1 MNISVFVTILCCL
14 YYRCVVKLVIVVGN
28 TSSNSFI
35 QITLFVCLFIFVGVE
50 TKPGATCVLGK
61 HSTLELYR
69 QSWHQILGVSFD
81 NLFVYFHL
89 AGELGIVHARQAL
102 STTEPH
108 LQPFYSI

>member
-1 MNISVFVTILCCL
+1 MLIPSNTYFSLSFLCSL
-14 YYRCVVKLVIVVGN
+14 W
-28 TSSNSFI
+28 F
-35 QITLFVCLFIFVGVE
+35 FVCLFIFVGVE

-108 LQPFYSI
+108 PSLAFYLHLI